1 MKKPTKAELYTI
13 ITSLEKEN
21 AKLQER
27 LDAQKQ
33 KYWLEHQG
41 EARRVLYESVP
52 FTVLQIRK
60 LMLDH
65 VDNTG
70 YWFTFSVDKDE
81 TRQTYCVRHTDL
93 EDKSY
98 I

>member
-1 MKKPTKAELYTI
+1 MEAPTKADLYARI
-13 ITSLEKEN
+13 SHLEKEN
-21 AKLQER
+21 IKLQEQ
-27 LDAQKQ
+27 LDAHKQ
-33 KYWLEHQG
+33 RYWLEHQG
-41 EARRVLYESVP
+41 EARRVLFESIP
-52 FTVLQIRK
+52 FTALQIRK

-65 VDNTG
+65 VDGTG

>member
-41 EARRVLYESVP
+41 EARRVLFESVP
-52 FTVLQIRK
+52 FTALQIRK

>member
-1 MKKPTKAELYTI
+1 MKKPTKAELYAI
-13 ITSLEKEN
+13 IDSLEKEN
-21 AKLQER
+21 AKLQEQ

-33 KYWLEHQG
+33 KHWLEHQG
-41 EARRVLYESVP
+41 EARRVLFESVP
-52 FTVLQIRK
+52 FTALQIRK

-70 YWFTFSVDKDE
+70 YWFTFNVDKDE

>member
-1 MKKPTKAELYTI
+1 MKKPTKAELYAI
-13 ITSLEKEN
+13 IASLEKEN
-21 AKLQER
+21 AKLQEQ

-33 KYWLEHQG
+33 KYWLEHQS
-41 EARRVLYESVP
+41 EARRVLFESVP
-52 FTVLQIRK
+52 FTALQIRK

>member
-41 EARRVLYESVP
+41 EARRVLFESVP
-52 FTVLQIRK
+52 FTALQIRK

-93 EDKSY
+93 EDKS
-98 I
+98 IV

>member
-41 EARRVLYESVP
+41 EARRVLFESVP
-52 FTVLQIRK
+52 FTALQIRK

-93 EDKSY
+93 EDKSC

>member
-1 MKKPTKAELYTI
+1 MKKPTKAELYAI

-21 AKLQER
+21 AKLQEQ

-33 KYWLEHQG
+33 KYWLDHQG
-41 EARRVLYESVP
+41 EASRVLFESVP
-52 FTVLQIRK
+52 FTALQIRK

-65 VDNTG
+65 VDSTG

-93 EDKSY
+93 EDKSN